1 MPDHFFEGG
10 SRKRKRTTNDG
21 QRPHRSS
28 GKQVNGYK
36 QQSRQSNGDVDRRKG
51 GSTVTATTTAAA
63 ASKRRAK
70 LDDADDEELD
80 DDEEGSDDDD
90 DGDAIGGGAGSDTG
104 PDTDEELDARE
115 TAGQKRLRLAKQY
128 LEQLKADQPGMSSR
142 PRIGSTI
149 C

>member
-36 QQSRQSNGDVDRRKG
+36 KQGRQSNGDVDRRKG
-51 GSTVTATTTAAA
+51 GSTQVTATTAA

-90 DGDAIGGGAGSDTG
+90 GDAIGGGAESDTG

-128 LEQLKADQPGMSSR
+128 LEQLKADQPGTLSR
-142 PRIGSTI
+142 LRIGSTI